1 MGSLSDPEVSS
12 SGDKWT
18 FTFLWLLLG
27 CSKSTPN
34 VGLYV
39 AVHEFG
45 SGLLAK
51 DLSDLPL
58 HPLAALQNC
67 YDSGCFI
74 PHKRYQRYHILDSTN
89 MYVYYRII
97 NMWCV
102 CVYVCACLCVEN
114 CSYCLFMFVHS
125 PIYLFMCL
133 LAHLY
138 SICRERVCVYIYMT
152 II

>member
-1 MGSLSDPEVSS
+1 ML
-12 SGDKWT
+12 
-18 FTFLWLLLG
+18 
-27 CSKSTPN
+27 
-34 VGLYV
+34 GLYV

-67 YDSGCFI
+67 YDSGCFT

-97 NMWCV
+97 NICDMCV
-102 CVYVCACLCVEN
+102 CMCVRACA
-114 CSYCLFMFVHS
+114 
-125 PIYLFMCL
+125 
-133 LAHLY
+133 
-138 SICRERVCVYIYMT
+138 
-152 II
+152 